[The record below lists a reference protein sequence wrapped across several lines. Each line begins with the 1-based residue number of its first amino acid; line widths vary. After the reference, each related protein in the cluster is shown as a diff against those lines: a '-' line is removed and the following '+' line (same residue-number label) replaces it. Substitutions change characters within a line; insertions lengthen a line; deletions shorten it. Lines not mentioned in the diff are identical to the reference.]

1 MVKCGNIFNRKRM
14 YIPVQNFRMSSVE
27 NMGAR
32 IIYIRY
38 CPSLRFYIR
47 YSAVLIP
54 FTKDADENRD
64 DGVRN

>member
-1 MVKCGNIFNRKRM
+1 M

-38 CPSLRFYIR
+38 CPSLRFYILR
-47 YSAVLIP
+47 GAVLIP
-54 FTKDADENRD
+54 FTKDAGESRD
-64 DGVRN
+64 KGARK

>member
-1 MVKCGNIFNRKRM
+1 
-14 YIPVQNFRMSSVE
+14 
-27 NMGAR
+27 MGAR
-32 IIYIRY
+32 IIYIVY

-54 FTKDADENRD
+54 FTKDAGESRD